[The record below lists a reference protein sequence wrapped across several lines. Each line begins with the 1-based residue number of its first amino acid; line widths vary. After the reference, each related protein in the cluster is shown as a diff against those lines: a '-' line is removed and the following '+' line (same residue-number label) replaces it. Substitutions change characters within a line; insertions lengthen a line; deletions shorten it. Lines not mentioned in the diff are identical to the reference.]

1 MITTNLHPEVL
12 KFFKEQGTVID
23 TTDSNLYLYYP
34 FWIKVLPDGLVE
46 IVQWNHMPNDLKEMI
61 TNNRRI
67 NEVHG
72 EVIFRDGE
80 FKTPDQQLADS
91 LKNSPLN
98 QANKPQ

>member
-1 MITTNLHPEVL
+1 MTTNLHPEVL

-46 IVQWNHMPNDLKEMI
+46 IVQWDHMPNDLKEMI

-67 NEVHG
+67 KEVHGDG

-80 FKTPDQQLADS
+80 FKTSNPELIEA
-91 LKNSPLN
+91 LEKHPKN
-98 QANKPQ
+98 KTK